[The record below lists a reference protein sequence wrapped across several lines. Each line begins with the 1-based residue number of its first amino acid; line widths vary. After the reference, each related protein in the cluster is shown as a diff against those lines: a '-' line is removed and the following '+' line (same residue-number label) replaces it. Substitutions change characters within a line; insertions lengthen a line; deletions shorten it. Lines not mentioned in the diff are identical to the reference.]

1 MLIMTTPRSDTH
13 ARIAAS
19 DIAALLAERAESLC
33 RELLPAGHREGAE
46 WVEAARKD
54 GGLGDSLRVHLT
66 GAKAGVWSHFASS
79 KRGDAGDALDLVAYL
94 ACDGEKRRAFAWA
107 KRWLGIDC
115 GHPSTPSRQ
124 TVPSASC
131 GRAANED
138 AKRRQ
143 DYALRIWRE
152 AQPAT
157 GTLVETYLRHR
168 GLTGDIPLT
177 LRYGQ
182 GLKYERSGLTL
193 PAQVAAVQAPDRR
206 VIAVHRTFLRL
217 DGRGK
222 AQVEKP
228 KMALGSLGNGAVR
241 LGHARPALGIAE
253 GIETA
258 LSASQIFYIPVWAAL
273 SVGRLPSIWLP
284 PDVIEVQVFGDNGE
298 RGREGAEKARQA
310 FNEQGR
316 RVVLRFPPAGFGD
329 WNDFL
334 RGQKTE
340 AIA

>member
-1 MLIMTTPRSDTH
+1 MTRPYLSTIPV
-13 ARIAAS
+13 A
-19 DIAALLAERAESLC
+19 DIVEQLAGRAEALC

-46 WVEAARKD
+46 WTEASRKN

-66 GAKAGVWSHFASS
+66 GAKAGVWSHFAS
-79 KRGDAGDALDLVAYL
+79 RHRGDALDLVTYL
-94 ACDGEKRRAFAWA
+94 ACAGNKGRAIRWA

-124 TVPSASC
+124 AVPSASC

-143 DYALRIWRE
+143 DYALCTWRE

-177 LRYGQ
+177 LRYGHD
-182 GLKYERSGLTL
+182 LKYERSGLTL
-193 PAQVAAVQAPDRR
+193 PAQVAAVQASDRR
-206 VIAVHRTFLRL
+206 VIAIHRTFLRL
-217 DGRGK
+217 DGRGQ
-222 AQVEKP
+222 AQIEKP

-241 LGHARPALGIAE
+241 LGHAGPALGIAE

-258 LSASQIFYIPVWAAL
+258 LSASQIFDIPVWAAL

-298 RGREGAEKARQA
+298 RGHEGAEKARQA

-316 RVVLRFPPAGFGD
+316 RVVLRFPPDRFGD
-329 WNDFL
+329 WNDAL
-334 RGQKTE
+334 CEEVAT
-340 AIA
+340 

>member
-1 MLIMTTPRSDTH
+1 MTSPRSDTH
-13 ARIAAS
+13 GRIAAS
-19 DIAALLAERAESLC
+19 DIAALLAECAESLC
-33 RELLPAGHREGAE
+33 RELLPAGHRAGAE
-46 WVEAARKD
+46 WIEAARKD

-79 KRGDAGDALDLVAYL
+79 HGGDALDLVAYL
-94 ACDGEKRRAFAWA
+94 ACGGNKGRAFTWA
-107 KRWLGIDC
+107 KRWLGID
-115 GHPSTPSRQ
+115 GDRPSTPSRQ
-124 TVPSASC
+124 AGPSASRE
-131 GRAANED
+131 RAANED

-152 AQPAT
+152 AQPAS
-157 GTLVETYLRHR
+157 GTLVETYFHHR
-168 GLTGDIPLT
+168 GLTGDIPPT
-177 LRYGQ
+177 LRYGR
-182 GLKYERSGLTL
+182 GLEYEYSGLTL
-193 PAQVAAVQAPDRR
+193 SAQVAAVQAPDRR

-222 AQVEKP
+222 AAVKKP

-241 LGHARPALGIAE
+241 LGHAGPALGIAE

-258 LSASQIFYIPVWAAL
+258 LSASQIFDIPVWAAL
-273 SVGRLPSIWLP
+273 SVGRLQSVWLP
-284 PDVIEVQVFGDNGE
+284 PDVTEIQIFGDNGE
-298 RGREGAEKARQA
+298 RGHEGAEKARQA

-316 RVVLRFPPAGFGD
+316 RVVLRFPPEPFGD

-334 RGQKTE
+334 QGQKTE